1 MTGRLILIGM
11 PAGGKTTIGAALARA
26 LSVPFY
32 DADTLAE
39 QTVGCSIPAIFAA
52 EGEAAFRALERR
64 TLETLCAET
73 ETPCVIA
80 TGGGA
85 VLREDNRLLLQ
96 RSGTVFW
103 LDRPLPDI
111 MSTDFQTGRPLLTAG
126 RKALERLA
134 AERRALY
141 AACAHHRIAEPLLEQ
156 AISQI
161 EEIWKGACP

>member
-1 MTGRLILIGM
+1 MGDLILIGL
-11 PAGGKTTIGAALARA
+11 PASGKTTVGRQLARR
-26 LSVPFY
+26 LDMPFF
-32 DADTLAE
+32 DCDEAIEAAA
-39 QTVGCSIPAIFAA
+39 GCYVSDIFARY
-52 EGEAAFRALERR
+52 GESYFRQLEHR
-64 TLETLCAET
+64 TLEELCRKEG
-73 ETPCVIA
+73 CVIA

-103 LDRPLPDI
+103 LDRPLADI

-141 AACAHHRIAEPLLEQ
+141 AACAHYRIAEPLLEL

-161 EEIWKGACP
+161 EEIWKGARP

>member
-1 MTGRLILIGM
+1 MGDLILIGL
-11 PAGGKTTIGAALARA
+11 PASGKTTVGRQLARR
-26 LSVPFY
+26 LDMPFF
-32 DADTLAE
+32 DCDEAIEAAA
-39 QTVGCSIPAIFAA
+39 GCSVSDIFARY
-52 EGEAAFRALERR
+52 GEAYFRELEHR
-64 TLETLCAET
+64 TLETLCRKEG
-73 ETPCVIA
+73 CVIA

-85 VLREDNRLLLQ
+85 VLTEQNRELLR

-103 LDRPLPDI
+103 LDRPLADI

-141 AACAHHRIAEPLLEQ
+141 AACAHYRIAEPLLEL

-161 EEIWKGACP
+161 EEIWKGARP

>member
-1 MTGRLILIGM
+1 MGDLILIGL
-11 PAGGKTTIGAALARA
+11 PASGKTT
-26 LSVPFY
+26 
-32 DADTLAE
+32 
-39 QTVGCSIPAIFAA
+39 VGCQLAQHLDMPFFDCDEAIEAAAGCSVSDIFACR
-52 EGEAAFRALERR
+52 GETYFRELEHR
-64 TLETLCAET
+64 TLETLCRKEG
-73 ETPCVIA
+73 CVIA

-103 LDRPLPDI
+103 LDRPLVDI

-141 AACAHHRIAEPLLEQ
+141 AACAHYRIAESLLEQ

-161 EEIWKGACP
+161 EEIWKGARP

>member
-1 MTGRLILIGM
+1 MGDLILIGL
-11 PAGGKTTIGAALARA
+11 PASGKTTVGRQLAQRLDMPFFDCDEAIEAAA
-26 LSVPFY
+26 
-32 DADTLAE
+32 
-39 QTVGCSIPAIFAA
+39 GCSVSDIFARH
-52 EGEAAFRALERR
+52 GESYFRQLEHR
-64 TLETLCAET
+64 TLETLCRKEG
-73 ETPCVIA
+73 CVIA

-103 LDRPLPDI
+103 LDRPLSDI
-111 MSTDFQTGRPLLTAG
+111 MSTDFQTGRPLLTVG

-141 AACAHHRIAEPLLEQ
+141 AACAHYRIAEPLLEL

-161 EEIWKGACP
+161 EEIWKGARP

>member
-1 MTGRLILIGM
+1 MGDLILIGL
-11 PAGGKTTIGAALARA
+11 PASGKTTVGRQLARRLDMPFFDCDEAIGAAA
-26 LSVPFY
+26 
-32 DADTLAE
+32 
-39 QTVGCSIPAIFAA
+39 GCSVSDIFARY
-52 EGEAAFRALERR
+52 GESYFRQLEHR
-64 TLETLCAET
+64 TLEELCRKEG
-73 ETPCVIA
+73 CVIA

-103 LDRPLPDI
+103 LDRPLADI

-126 RKALERLA
+126 RKALDRLA

-141 AACAHHRIAEPLLEQ
+141 AACAHYRIAEPLLEP

-161 EEIWKGACP
+161 EEIWKGARP

>member
-1 MTGRLILIGM
+1 MGDLILIGL
-11 PAGGKTTIGAALARA
+11 PASGKTTVGRQLARR
-26 LSVPFY
+26 LDMPFF
-32 DADTLAE
+32 DCDEAIEAAA
-39 QTVGCSIPAIFAA
+39 GCSVSDIFARY
-52 EGEAAFRALERR
+52 GESYFRQLEHR
-64 TLETLCAET
+64 TLETLCCKES
-73 ETPCVIA
+73 CVIA

-103 LDRPLPDI
+103 LDRPLADI

-141 AACAHHRIAEPLLEQ
+141 AACAHYRIAEPLLELT
-156 AISQI
+156 ISQI
-161 EEIWKGACP
+161 EEIWKGARP

>member
-1 MTGRLILIGM
+1 MDDLILIGL
-11 PAGGKTTIGAALARA
+11 PASGKTTVGRLLARR
-26 LSVPFY
+26 LDMPFF
-32 DADTLAE
+32 DCDEAIEAAA
-39 QTVGCSIPAIFAA
+39 GCSVSDIFAWY
-52 EGEAAFRALERR
+52 GEAYFRELEHR
-64 TLETLCAET
+64 TLETLCRKES
-73 ETPCVIA
+73 CVIA

-103 LDRPLPDI
+103 LDRPLADI

-126 RKALERLA
+126 RKALDRLA

-141 AACAHHRIAEPLLEQ
+141 AACAHYRIAEPLLEP

-161 EEIWKGACP
+161 EEIWKGARP

>member
-11 PAGGKTTIGAALARA
+11 PASGKTTIGAALARA

-32 DADTLAE
+32 DTDTLAE
-39 QTVGCSIPAIFAA
+39 QTAGRSIPVIFAA

-85 VLREDNRLLLQ
+85 VLTEQNRELLR

-103 LDRPLPDI
+103 LDRTVDNI
-111 MSTDFQTGRPLLTAG
+111 MSTDYAAGRPLLAG
-126 RKALERLA
+126 GEAAL
-134 AERRALY
+134 RALYAVRCPLY
-141 AACAHHRIAEPLLEQ
+141 AACAHYRVPDGTVDQMKDFILRLWRDTP
-156 AISQI
+156 
-161 EEIWKGACP
+161 

>member
-1 MTGRLILIGM
+1 MGDLILIGL
-11 PAGGKTTIGAALARA
+11 PASGKTTVGRQLARRLDMPFFDCDEAIGAAA
-26 LSVPFY
+26 
-32 DADTLAE
+32 
-39 QTVGCSIPAIFAA
+39 GCSVSDIFACR
-52 EGEAAFRALERR
+52 GEAYFRELEHR
-64 TLETLCAET
+64 TLETLCCKEG
-73 ETPCVIA
+73 CVIA

-103 LDRPLPDI
+103 LDRPLADI

-141 AACAHHRIAEPLLEQ
+141 AACAHYRIAEPLLEL

-161 EEIWKGACP
+161 EEIWKGARP

>member
-1 MTGRLILIGM
+1 MGDLILIGL
-11 PAGGKTTIGAALARA
+11 PASGKTTVGRQLARR
-26 LSVPFY
+26 LDMPFF
-32 DADTLAE
+32 DCDEAIEAAA
-39 QTVGCSIPAIFAA
+39 GCSVSDIFARH
-52 EGEAAFRALERR
+52 GESYFRQLEHR
-64 TLETLCAET
+64 TLETLCRKEG
-73 ETPCVIA
+73 CVIA

-103 LDRPLPDI
+103 LDRPLSDI

-141 AACAHHRIAEPLLEQ
+141 AACAHHRIAEPLLEL

-161 EEIWKGACP
+161 EEIWKGARP

>member
-1 MTGRLILIGM
+1 MGDLILIGL
-11 PAGGKTTIGAALARA
+11 PASGKTTVGRQLARR
-26 LSVPFY
+26 LDMPFF
-32 DADTLAE
+32 DCDEAIEAAA
-39 QTVGCSIPAIFAA
+39 GCSVSDIFARY
-52 EGEAAFRALERR
+52 GESYFRQLEHR
-64 TLETLCAET
+64 TLETLCLKES
-73 ETPCVIA
+73 CVIA

-85 VLREDNRLLLQ
+85 VLREDNRLLL
-96 RSGTVFW
+96 RCSGTVFW
-103 LDRPLPDI
+103 LDRPLADI

-141 AACAHHRIAEPLLEQ
+141 AACAHYRIAEPLLEL

>member
-1 MTGRLILIGM
+1 MKNIVLIGM
-11 PAGGKTTIGAALARA
+11 PGCGKTTFGRALAER
-26 LSVPFY
+26 LHRPFV
-32 DADTLAE
+32 DADAYLEEKEGRTIQSFFAE
-39 QTVGCSIPAIFAA
+39 S
-52 EGEAAFRALERR
+52 EKAFRDAEERTVEDLSAR
-64 TLETLCAET
+64 QGLI
-73 ETPCVIA
+73 IA

-85 VLREDNRLLLQ
+85 VQREDNRLLLQ

-103 LDRPLPDI
+103 LDRSLFDI

-141 AACAHHRIAEPLLEQ
+141 AACAHYRIAEPLLEL

-161 EEIWKGACP
+161 EEIWKGARP

>member
-1 MTGRLILIGM
+1 MGDLILIGL
-11 PAGGKTTIGAALARA
+11 PASGKTTVGRQLARRLDMPFFDCDEAIGAAA
-26 LSVPFY
+26 
-32 DADTLAE
+32 
-39 QTVGCSIPAIFAA
+39 GCSVSDIFARY
-52 EGEAAFRALERR
+52 GESYFRQLEHR
-64 TLETLCAET
+64 TLEELCRKEG
-73 ETPCVIA
+73 CVIA

-103 LDRPLPDI
+103 LDRPLSDI
-111 MSTDFQTGRPLLTAG
+111 MSTDFQAGRPLLTAG

-141 AACAHHRIAEPLLEQ
+141 AACAHYRIAEPLLEL

-161 EEIWKGACP
+161 EEIWKGARP

>member
-1 MTGRLILIGM
+1 MGDLILIGL
-11 PAGGKTTIGAALARA
+11 PASGKTTVGRQLAQRLGMPFFDCDEAIGAAA
-26 LSVPFY
+26 
-32 DADTLAE
+32 
-39 QTVGCSIPAIFAA
+39 GCSASDIFARY
-52 EGEAAFRALERR
+52 GEAYFRELEHR
-64 TLETLCAET
+64 TLETLCCKEG
-73 ETPCVIA
+73 CVIA

-103 LDRPLPDI
+103 LDRPLADI

-126 RKALERLA
+126 RKALARLA

-141 AACAHHRIAEPLLEQ
+141 AACAHYRIAEPLLEL

-161 EEIWKGACP
+161 EEIWKGARP

>member
-1 MTGRLILIGM
+1 MDDLILIGL
-11 PAGGKTTIGAALARA
+11 PASGKTTVGRQLAQRLDMPFVDCDEAIEAAA
-26 LSVPFY
+26 
-32 DADTLAE
+32 
-39 QTVGCSIPAIFAA
+39 GCSVSDIFARY
-52 EGEAAFRALERR
+52 GESYFRQLEHR
-64 TLETLCAET
+64 TLETLCRKES
-73 ETPCVIA
+73 CVIA

-103 LDRPLPDI
+103 LDRPLSDI

-141 AACAHHRIAEPLLEQ
+141 AACAHYRIAEPLLEL

-161 EEIWKGACP
+161 EEIWKGARP

>member
-1 MTGRLILIGM
+1 MGDLILIGL
-11 PAGGKTTIGAALARA
+11 PASGKTTVGRQLARR
-26 LSVPFY
+26 LDMPFF
-32 DADTLAE
+32 DCDEAIEAAA
-39 QTVGCSIPAIFAA
+39 GCSVSDIFARY
-52 EGEAAFRALERR
+52 GESYFRQLEHR
-64 TLETLCAET
+64 TLETLCRKEG
-73 ETPCVIA
+73 CVIA

-103 LDRPLPDI
+103 LDRSLPDI

-141 AACAHHRIAEPLLEQ
+141 AACAHYRIAEPLLEL

-161 EEIWKGACP
+161 EEIWKGARP

>member
-1 MTGRLILIGM
+1 MGDLILIGL
-11 PAGGKTTIGAALARA
+11 PASGKTTVGRQLAQRLDMPFFDCDEAIGAAA
-26 LSVPFY
+26 
-32 DADTLAE
+32 
-39 QTVGCSIPAIFAA
+39 GCSVSDIFACR
-52 EGEAAFRALERR
+52 GEAYFRELEHR
-64 TLETLCAET
+64 TLETLCRKEG
-73 ETPCVIA
+73 CVIA

-103 LDRPLPDI
+103 LDRPLADI

-134 AERRALY
+134 AERRTLY
-141 AACAHHRIAEPLLEQ
+141 AACAHYRIAEPLLEL

-161 EEIWKGACP
+161 EEIWKGARP